1 MAKLHADPRRHWTV
15 ADLAAEC
22 AVSRSLLD
30 DRFRKVL
37 RRAPIRYLTEWRLHL
52 AEILLADTTDSV
64 AKIARTVGYD
74 SDEGLEPVLQ
84 TCARSVAVGVA
95 GGAALRFRVRDRP
108 ISVGPGSSGARRT
121 DVLAN

>member
-30 DRFRKVL
+30 ERFRKVL

-74 SDEGLEPVLQ
+74 SDEGFSRSFKR
-84 TCARSVAVGVA
+84 ARGVSPSA
-95 GGAALRFRVRDRP
+95 WREG
-108 ISVGPGSSGARRT
+108 RR
-121 DVLAN
+121 